1 MSLNSST
8 NKRIISF
15 DVGIKNMAY
24 CIFDVV
30 HTESSP
36 TITILDW
43 NILNLSKSSL
53 TTAATN
59 NSDVPS
65 CMHAMSLGK
74 PTKKNP
80 IPATK
85 LCGKKSKYHKDDFYV
100 CEKHAKESKKWTMP
114 KKEYSEKALQKLKM
128 DALKTFVKNE
138 NIYFFTSIPDKIK
151 KQELIDKVVQHYE
164 TRCWVE
170 NPKPVKAVNA
180 GAIDLI
186 SIGRNLYSQISQIP
200 HMKTVTHVVIE
211 NQISPIANRM
221 KTIQGMLAQIFILYD
236 IAEIEFVS
244 SANKLKDFVKDSST
258 VVKDLSTVVKDSSTG
273 VKDLSTGVKDSS
285 TGVKKEKKEKEKPP
299 VNAAYKQHKTDGVT
313 FCRQFLGD
321 YFTHR
326 WATFFNESGKK
337 DDLADSF
344 LQGIWYINKKIITNE
359 FNLKINNVITP

>member
-53 TTAATN
+53 TAATD

-65 CMHAMSLGK
+65 CMHAMSIGK
-74 PTKKNP
+74 PSKKNP

-258 VVKDLSTVVKDSSTG
+258 VVKDSSTA
-273 VKDLSTGVKDSS
+273 V
-285 TGVKKEKKEKEKPP
+285 KEKKEKEKPP

>member
-53 TTAATN
+53 AAAATN

-114 KKEYSEKALQKLKM
+114 KKEYTEKALQKLKM

-221 KTIQGMLAQIFILYD
+221 KTIQGMLAQIFIVYD

-244 SANKLKDFVKDSST
+244 SANKLKDFVKDISTGVKDSSTVVKDSSTVVKDSST
-258 VVKDLSTVVKDSSTG
+258 VVKDLSTG
-273 VKDLSTGVKDSS
+273 
-285 TGVKKEKKEKEKPP
+285 KKEKKEKKEKPP

-321 YFTHR
+321 YFTHK

-359 FNLKINNVITP
+359 FNLKINNVNTP

>member
-1 MSLNSST
+1 MPLNTST

-43 NILNLSKSSL
+43 NILNLSKSSFVD
-53 TTAATN
+53 ATN

-85 LCGKKSKYHKDDFYV
+85 LCGKKSKYHKDEFYV
-100 CEKHAKESKKWTMP
+100 CEKHAKESNKWTMP

-128 DALKTFVKNE
+128 DALKTFVKND

-221 KTIQGMLAQIFILYD
+221 KTIQGMLAQIFIVYD
-236 IAEIEFVS
+236 IVEIEFVS
-244 SANKLKDFVKDSST
+244 SANKLKDFVKN
-258 VVKDLSTVVKDSSTG
+258 LSTG
-273 VKDLSTGVKDSS
+273 VKDLSTG
-285 TGVKKEKKEKEKPP
+285 KKEKKEKEKPP